1 MTRVVKAPDIRKNEI
16 LDAAQD
22 FFFKKGYESTTIQD
36 ILNSLNIAKGTFY
49 YYFKSKGELLN
60 ALVERTTDQMTAQ
73 FAGVMNSEQNAIKK
87 FNNLVRAGSSF
98 KRTNIAVFAVFL
110 EVLYREENILLR
122 TRMFRR
128 ITEKAAPLYAQ
139 IIRQGIKERLFN
151 ALDPDETAEMII
163 RLGEDLNE
171 KICGLILDT
180 TRTPEQ
186 LCTIMERK
194 TRLYERVVERILGAP
209 RESIEVF
216 IADDFRAM
224 VQYLSDRVREKLNQE
239 EK

>member
-1 MTRVVKAPDIRKNEI
+1 MTRVVKAPDVRKNEI

-36 ILNSLNIAKGTFY
+36 ILDTLNIAKGTFY
-49 YYFKSKGELLN
+49 YYFKSKGELLD
-60 ALVERTTDQMTAQ
+60 ALVERTTDQMMPQ
-73 FAGVMNSEQNAIKK
+73 FTSVVESEQNAIKK
-87 FNNLVRAGSSF
+87 FNSLSRAGSSF
-98 KRTNIAVFAVFL
+98 KRTNIGVFAVFL
-110 EVLYREENILLR
+110 KVLYRDENIIMR
-122 TRMFRR
+122 ICMFRR
-128 ITEKAAPLYAQ
+128 ITEKVAPLYAH

-151 ALDPDETAEMII
+151 TPDPDEIAEMII
-163 RLGEDLNE
+163 RLGQHLNE
-171 KICGLILDT
+171 KICRLILDT

-224 VQYLSDRVREKLNQE
+224 VQYLSDRVREEVNQE
-239 EK
+239 EA

>member
-1 MTRVVKAPDIRKNEI
+1 MTRIVKKPDVRKNEI
-16 LDAAQD
+16 LDAAQE
-22 FFFKKGYESTTIQD
+22 FFFKKGYEDTTIQD
-36 ILNSLNIAKGTFY
+36 ILDAIDIAKGTFY
-49 YYFKSKGELLN
+49 YYFKSKDELLD
-60 ALVERTTDQMTAQ
+60 ALVERTTDQLTAQ
-73 FAGVMNSEQNAIKK
+73 FTNVMDSEQNAIKK
-87 FNNLVRAGSSF
+87 FSSLSRAASSF

-110 EVLYREENILLR
+110 KVLYRDENILMR
-122 TRMFRR
+122 TRMFRQ
-128 ITEKAAPLYAQ
+128 ITKKAAPLYAQ

-151 ALDPDETAEMII
+151 TPDSDEIAEMII
-163 RLGEDLNE
+163 RLGQHLNE
-171 KICGLILDT
+171 KICELILDA

-224 VQYLSDRVREKLNQE
+224 VQYLSDRIQGETAKE
-239 EK
+239 EA